1 MYLDCYDFKVYKNT
15 ALEEIQNR
23 EDYIESIIYS
33 LHVPERHKLH
43 RGFFSGLP
51 KHIKVAKF
59 KFVVNQSC
67 NLFYEPSD
75 DALP

>member
-1 MYLDCYDFKVYKNT
+1 MTSKSTKTPLWKKYKTEKTILKALFIVCMYQSAIN
-15 ALEEIQNR
+15 
-23 EDYIESIIYS
+23 YIR
-33 LHVPERHKLH
+33 V
-43 RGFFSGLP
+43 FFSGLP